1 MKYKGVIFD
10 LDGTLLNS
18 IEDLAESMNTV
29 LKKSNFPTHKAS
41 EYENYIGS
49 GILNLVQKA
58 LPESHRDSDNCMKY
72 FHMMFEEYSKN
83 CTNKTAPYEGIAE
96 LLDKLEANYIKMG
109 ILSNKADK
117 LTKKAV
123 QVLLPNWNFECVEGL
138 TSEEHKKPNPIKA
151 LHISKKMGID
161 PNEIIFVGDS
171 GVDMETANNAGMYAV
186 GVLWGFRSKEELIS
200 TGANKIISHP
210 LELLNIL

>member
-29 LKKSNFPTHKAS
+29 LKESSFPTHKVS
-41 EYENYIGS
+41 DYEKYIGS

-58 LPESHRDSDNCMKY
+58 LPESQRDSDSCMKY
-72 FHMMFEEYSKN
+72 FHMMFEEYSQN
-83 CTNKTAPYEGIAE
+83 CTNKTAPYKGVAD
-96 LLDKLEANYIKMG
+96 LLDILEVKNIKIG

-123 QVLLPNWNFECVEGL
+123 QVLLSNWNFECIEGL
-138 TSEEHKKPNPIKA
+138 SNEEHKKPNAIKA
-151 LHISKKMGID
+151 LHISKEMGIE